1 MFPMTIFESI
11 LLGALEGFTEFLPVS
26 STGHL
31 ILASTLL
38 GIPSSPALSS
48 FLIAIQLGAILAVV
62 IFFFRDFLSLS
73 VWKRLIV
80 AFIPTGIVGVT
91 LYPLIKDVLL
101 RDPFIVVIALAVG
114 GALII
119 AIERSEGESR
129 PETPITHLSFRKT
142 FLIGIAQSLAVIP
155 GVSRSGATV
164 MGGLI
169 MKLPRA
175 TILKFS
181 FLLAVPTMI
190 VATAYDLVKTPEALM
205 GGNLTL
211 LAVGFGTA
219 FVVAL
224 LTVKV
229 AMAFVRKHSFA
240 PFGWYRIV
248 LALFF
253 WFVIL

>member
-1 MFPMTIFESI
+1 MTISESV
-11 LLGALEGFTEFLPVS
+11 LLGALEGITEFLPVS

-38 GIPSSPALSS
+38 EIPSSPELSS
-48 FLIAIQLGAILAVV
+48 FLIAIQLGAILAVG
-62 IFFFRDFLSLS
+62 IFFFREFLSFT

-101 RDPFIVVIALAVG
+101 SNPLIVVIALAVG
-114 GALII
+114 GAFII
-119 AIERSEGESR
+119 AIERSEGEAR
-129 PETPITHLSFRKT
+129 EETPVTSLSYRKT
-142 FLIGIAQSLAVIP
+142 FLIGIAQSLAIIP

-181 FLLAVPTMI
+181 FLLAVPTM
-190 VATAYDLVKTPEALM
+190 VAATAYDLYKTPSALTD
-205 GGNLTL
+205 GNFTL
-211 LAVGFGTA
+211 IAIGFTTA
-219 FVVAL
+219 FIVAL